1 VSKKQTALIDDVLG
15 RVKPTLYCVSWFD
28 RLPPDVQA
36 EAIKLRDQFRG
47 GTLGLT
53 GMQLAKALV
62 EALST
67 RGYTMPRPKR
77 VSEWLL
83 QRDH

>member
-1 VSKKQTALIDDVLG
+1 VTKKKSAFIDDVLG
-15 RVKPTLYCVSWFD
+15 RVKPVLYCASWFD
-28 RLPPDVQA
+28 RLPPEVQA

-67 RGYTMPRPKR
+67 RGFQMPRPKR

>member
-1 VSKKQTALIDDVLG
+1 VTKKQTAFIDDVLG
-15 RVKPTLYCVSWFD
+15 RVKPVLYCASWFD

-67 RGYTMPRPKR
+67 RGFQMPRPKR